1 MKVPYGTHSL
11 FVTCNDR
18 EEKQFR
24 GISRLLRR
32 LSAARDTCTLSWPGG
47 SLELGARRVL
57 SRVLVSGHG
66 SEDLPGFGLASGAGL
81 RPGSLSLPRYAHL
94 YLMGCFQGR
103 EDWLLSWARGSGVPR
118 ERVFGSDGETES
130 ALSTCLLLHLL
141 EEGVAAVDR
150 WFPVWS
156 SCNSALRPYFPRIRQ
171 VYARLGADP
180 RATLAELAGIEAVS
194 AYAEFLAVIER
205 YPQYL
210 TGLA

>member
-1 MKVPYGTHSL
+1 MKVPYGTHNL
-11 FVTCNDR
+11 FITCIAP

-32 LSAARDTCTLSWPGG
+32 LSAARDTCSLSWPGG
-47 SLELGARRVL
+47 FLELSRRRVL

-66 SEDLPGFGLASGAGL
+66 GEELPGFGLTSEAGL
-81 RPGSLSLPRYAHL
+81 RPGSLGLPHYAHL

-103 EDWLLSWARGSGVPR
+103 EDWLLRWARESGIPR

-141 EEGVAAVDR
+141 EEGVAALDR

-156 SCNSALRPYFPRIRQ
+156 SCNAALRPYFPRIRQ
-171 VYARLGADP
+171 AYARLGGDP
-180 RATLAELAGIEAVS
+180 RATLAELAEIEAV
-194 AYAEFLAVIER
+194 AAHAEFLAVIER
-205 YPQYL
+205 HPQYL